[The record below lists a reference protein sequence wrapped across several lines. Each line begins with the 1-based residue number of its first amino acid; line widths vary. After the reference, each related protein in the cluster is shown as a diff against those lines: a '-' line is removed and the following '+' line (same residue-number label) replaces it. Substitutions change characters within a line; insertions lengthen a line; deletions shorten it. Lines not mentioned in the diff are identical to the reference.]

1 MATVTIW
8 TEEDVIIIDYVDEA
22 PHKSDGGWAIVSEC
36 GERVDWFAEGIVKRI
51 EYDATCDGDE
61 TEQEET
67 TVTLKFD
74 IDFSAVD
81 GATQALESL
90 ALAAVEAERAVNSLN
105 RTMAGTVG
113 KEAW

>member
-8 TEEDVIIIDYVDEA
+8 TEEDILIIDYVDEA
-22 PHKSDGGWAIVSEC
+22 PHKSNDGWTIVSQD

-51 EYDATCDGDE
+51 EYDATCDG
-61 TEQEET
+61 EEPEPDGT
-67 TVTLKFD
+67 TATLKLD

-90 ALAAVEAERAVNSLN
+90 ALAAVEAARAVDRLN
-105 RTMAGTVG
+105 RTMGGDVG